1 MNKDD
6 LDRILKGA
14 KVPDRTDDYW
24 NEFPAR
30 VIRGLQ
36 SGSPS
41 VSRARPSP
49 WRLGGALAAAA
60 ALGLV
65 IGFALWHRRQP
76 QGDDY
81 ASLRDGRVLREMQTQ
96 YPGRLQAVIQDQN
109 GLHTQLS
116 EVADVPMSDPVLL
129 EIRDGRDHRVVV
141 TFSGQLVRCGGK
153 NVMVLSDAAGQ
164 VMLVGEGFFWSR
176 QASAGLSQAL
186 KIQAERLPAD
196 RSHPKPNPIL

>member
-14 KVPDRTDDYW
+14 KAPERQDDYW

-41 VSRARPSP
+41 LSRARPSP

-65 IGFALWHRRQP
+65 IGFALWHRHQP

-81 ASLRDGRVLREMQTQ
+81 ASLRDGRVLREMQIQ
-96 YPGRLQAVIQDQN
+96 YPGRLQAVIQDQD

-116 EVADVPMSDPVLL
+116 EAADVPMSDPVLL

-186 KIQAERLPAD
+186 KIQAEQMPAS
-196 RSHPKPNPIL
+196 RGHPGPPPIL